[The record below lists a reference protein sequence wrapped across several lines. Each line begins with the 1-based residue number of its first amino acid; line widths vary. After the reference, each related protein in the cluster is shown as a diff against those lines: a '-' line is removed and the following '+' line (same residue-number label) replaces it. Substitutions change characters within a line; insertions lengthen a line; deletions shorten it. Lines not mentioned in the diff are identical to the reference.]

1 MTVQEL
7 DRYLKQEIAAFPG
20 KTSILAAEVE
30 SGRVLWALEPDT
42 QVVSASTIKVPVLLS
57 ALEEVRQGRL
67 SLGQT
72 LDLPAEVLLE
82 DSQVF
87 EYGPTSRSLWEL
99 LYWMIVES
107 DNTATNRVIS
117 TVGYD
122 AINAYARDVLGLR
135 HTVCQR
141 QMLDWDAIAAGR
153 NNYTSAADQF
163 ALYRKLCRGE
173 ILNPSLTAVALDM
186 LRRQRSMDDILRY
199 NPYPVNFAHKTGGLD
214 YLSHDAG
221 VFFQPGGD
229 WFLGIFT
236 WDGPSAEG
244 DDRQKQFIGRLGK
257 AIYDT
262 YGAPALAFCTG
273 G

>member
-1 MTVQEL
+1 MTEQEL
-7 DRYLKQEIAAFPG
+7 DQYLKNEISAFPC
-20 KTSILAAEVE
+20 KTSVLVGEVE
-30 SGRVLWALEPDT
+30 SGRVLWALEPAT
-42 QVVSASTIKVPVLLS
+42 QVVSASTIKVPVLLA

-72 LDLPAEVLLE
+72 LDLPAEMLLE

-117 TVGYD
+117 AVGYD
-122 AINAYARDVLGLR
+122 AINTYARDVLELR

-141 QMLDWDAIAAGR
+141 KMLNWAAIAAGR

-173 ILNPSLTAVALDM
+173 ILNASLTAVALDM

-199 NPYPVNFAHKTGGLD
+199 IPYPVDFAHKTGGLD
-214 YLSHDAG
+214 YLNHDAG

-236 WDGPSAEG
+236 WDGPSLEG
-244 DDRQKQFIGRLGK
+244 DNRQKQLIGRLGK

-262 YGAPALAFCTG
+262 YGAPAPAFCTG